1 MYASGV
7 GRYPGVY
14 TNGNG
19 EHDGYDYDDLDQ
31 PGPWIDPPEN
41 GGGGGNG
48 SGGNGGPWY
57 PPPPP
62 PPPNGGGP
70 TYPPNGNGGPWPIE
84 PPDPGNGTQPP
95 PVRQAGGPMQVPLLL
110 ITIAVIAGFAQMQLS
125 AAKAGRA

>member
-1 MYASGV
+1 MYATEL
-7 GRYPGVY
+7 GRYPDVY

-31 PGPWIDPPEN
+31 PGPWIEPPEN

-62 PPPNGGGP
+62 PPPNGHGG
-70 TYPPNGNGGPWPIE
+70 TLPP
-84 PPDPGNGTQPP
+84 PPPGNGAPPP
-95 PVRQAGGPMQVPLLL
+95 PVQQAGGPLQIPLLFV
-110 ITIAVIAGFAQMQLS
+110 TILVVAGFAQMQLN